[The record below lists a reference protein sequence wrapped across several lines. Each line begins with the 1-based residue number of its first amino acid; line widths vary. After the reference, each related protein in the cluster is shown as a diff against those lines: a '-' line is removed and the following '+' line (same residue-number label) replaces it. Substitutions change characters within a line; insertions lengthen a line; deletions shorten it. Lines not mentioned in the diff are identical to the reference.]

1 MIASTSRRG
10 DYLLPFLGVAIDSVA
25 IEFAFLVSYWLR
37 SRSGLFDLFGFTGVD
52 APPISAYLLGSLFI
66 VPAWLL
72 LFQARKMYGIRRSV
86 TLADEI
92 VNVVKIVSF
101 GMLIVMSAAFFYRAF
116 SYSRIV
122 FGLLWVTSILFISS
136 GRVLLLGIERTLYR
150 QGRNLQHGLLIGSGE
165 LANQV
170 YRRLDRHPSFGFHLA
185 GYFAD
190 TKADPSLELF
200 RCPYLGPVSSA
211 SAYIRHEGIEIIFL
225 AVESIHH
232 ERVADLVTECEGL
245 NVEFM
250 MVPDVLDLLASR
262 VTVRE
267 LEGIPFLRI
276 KTIPFSAWGRIL
288 KRAIDVAAS
297 SVLLVLLSPVWLLL
311 LVMIPLTSRG
321 TPVFKQER
329 VGLDGRKFTMF
340 KFRSMKR
347 DAEAVTGPVWTH
359 KGDVR
364 RTWLGVFL
372 RKTSLDE
379 LPQLFNVL
387 KGDMSLVGP
396 RPERS
401 HFVDQFRRLVPKYL
415 DRLRVKAGMT
425 GWAQV
430 NGLRGD
436 TSLEERI
443 KYDLYYIENWSVSFD
458 MKILLRTM
466 GTALRFRHVD

>member
-1 MIASTSRRG
+1 MAAITSRRG
-10 DYLLPFLGVAIDSVA
+10 DFLIPLLGVVLDSAA
-25 IEFAFLVSYWLR
+25 IELAFLLSYWLR
-37 SRSGLFDLFGFTGVD
+37 SRSGLFDWLGFTGVD
-52 APPISAYLLGSLFI
+52 APPISAYLLGSLVI
-66 VPAWLL
+66 VPIWLA

-92 VNVVKIVSF
+92 INVVKIVSL

-122 FGLLWVTSILFISS
+122 FGLLWITSIVFISS
-136 GRVLLLGIERTLYR
+136 GRVLLLGIERTFYR
-150 QGRNLQHGLLIGSGE
+150 QGKNLQHTLLIGSGE

-170 YRRLDRHPSFGFHLA
+170 CTRLDGHPSFGFRLV

-190 TKADPSLELF
+190 TKADHSLELS
-200 RCPYLGPVSSA
+200 RRAYLGPIGEA
-211 SAYIRHEGIEIIFL
+211 PPYIRQEGIEVVFL
-225 AVESIHH
+225 AMEASHH
-232 ERVADLVTECEGL
+232 ERVVQLVTECEGL

-250 MVPDVLDLLASR
+250 MVPDVLNLLASH

-267 LEGIPFLRI
+267 LEGIPFLRV
-276 KTIPFSAWGRIL
+276 KTIPFSVWGRIL
-288 KRAIDVAAS
+288 KRTIDIAVS
-297 SVLLVLLSPVWLLL
+297 SLLLLLLSPIWLVLFVL
-311 LVMIPLTSRG
+311 IPLTSKG
-321 TPVFKQER
+321 PPLFKQER
-329 VGLDGRKFTMF
+329 LGLDGKRFTMY
-340 KFRSMKR
+340 KFRSMR
-347 DAEAVTGPVWTH
+347 ENAEAETGPVWT
-359 KGDVR
+359 KRDDAR
-364 RTWLGVFL
+364 RTGLGVFL

-396 RPERS
+396 RPERPY
-401 HFVDQFRRLVPKYL
+401 FVDQFRQLVPKYL
-415 DRLRVKAGMT
+415 DRHRVKAGMT

-458 MKILLRTM
+458 MKILLRTL
-466 GTALRFRHVD
+466 GTAVRFRHVD